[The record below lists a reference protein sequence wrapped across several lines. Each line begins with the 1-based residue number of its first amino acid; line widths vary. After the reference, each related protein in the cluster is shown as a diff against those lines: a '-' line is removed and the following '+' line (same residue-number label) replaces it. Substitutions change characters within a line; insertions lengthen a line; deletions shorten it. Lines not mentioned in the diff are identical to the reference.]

1 MDISEALQIVRFLAD
16 GVDPIT
22 GEVFPDG
29 SPYQHHRVVRSLSV
43 AVAALE
49 RAVERK
55 QRENHLPEKAGK
67 PWSRDEDKLL
77 VEQFDAAMSTKDLA
91 NRHNRT
97 EGAIQSRLAKLGKI
111 VLPAARL
118 R

>member
-1 MDISEALQIVRFLAD
+1 MEISEALQIIRFLAD

-22 GEVFPDG
+22 GEVFPDD
-29 SPYQHHRVVRSLSV
+29 SPYQHHRVIRSLSV

-49 RAVERK
+49 RAAERK
-55 QRENHLPEKAGK
+55 ERESHLPGKAGQ
-67 PWSRDEDKLL
+67 PWTEDEDRLL
-77 VEQFDAAMSTKDLA
+77 IERFDAAISPKELA
-91 NRHNRT
+91 RQHNRT
-97 EGAIQSRLAKLGKI
+97 EGAIQSRLVKLGKI